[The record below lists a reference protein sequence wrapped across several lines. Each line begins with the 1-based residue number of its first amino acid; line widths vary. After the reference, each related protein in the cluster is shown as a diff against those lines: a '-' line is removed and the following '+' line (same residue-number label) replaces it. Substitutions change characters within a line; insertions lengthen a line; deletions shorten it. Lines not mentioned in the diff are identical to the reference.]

1 MSVNS
6 VNTKKPLNCNNKLKS
21 LENNKGPKI
30 PTSGKTTSTRIN
42 KKVSSLSSSF
52 PQMSVEERE
61 LRKNIIK
68 LPSDVLLKILEYY
81 GGEFDQSCGSSIKK
95 FIKLYF
101 GKFTKTEQQDSSPK
115 FLFRQLKLVGKM
127 YHKSELLKLVQ
138 SIGASGYAF
147 KMKYPFTKILEND
160 NSSESKDLQKKHH
173 SLIQTS
179 KILKVL
185 PVENIT
191 SLVIKQSQISQ
202 ESLRLCLQTMANN
215 LTEIN
220 LIQDIYKMYEFN
232 TLFKDIK
239 FPKLKIF
246 KWKGR
251 SLLLKE
257 VNAVLNE
264 SEEQDLIDFSLNT
277 PSLTTLD
284 IQTNIFSVFRFS
296 KAIKNWTNLRS
307 VKSVMIGES
316 GGSMQGWITLYDQP
330 SESARLEFFENL
342 KNTKLTSL
350 SFDHEKIYIGM
361 LRLLLHIPLK
371 SIELSYCGYIYDYIQ
386 LLSIKSLRRLKVRTF
401 IETNETLDSNTE
413 INCDLEE
420 LFVGY
425 TPKLTID
432 CFIKFKNL
440 KRLTIY
446 EQGINNKFIESIS
459 TQLPLLEYID
469 LSNNPVT
476 NNGIITLVKNC
487 KNLKTIRA
495 SECRLT
501 TMSLPNEIKDV
512 IVQ

>member
-1 MSVNS
+1 M
-6 VNTKKPLNCNNKLKS
+6 PLSLNNKFES
-21 LENNKGPKI
+21 QENNKEPKT
-30 PTSGKTTSTRIN
+30 PTGKTTRLN

-138 SIGASGYAF
+138 SIGARGYAF
-147 KMKYPFTKILEND
+147 KMKYPFTKILEDN
-160 NSSESKDLQKKHH
+160 NSSESKELQKKHQ

-191 SLVIKQSQISQ
+191 SLIIKQSQLSQ

-220 LIQDIYKMYEFN
+220 LIQDINNTYEFKD
-232 TLFKDIK
+232 FIKDIK

-246 KWKGR
+246 KYIGR
-251 SLLLKE
+251 SLFSKG

-264 SEEQDLIDFSLNT
+264 SEEQEIIDFSLNT

-307 VKSVMIGES
+307 LKSVMIGENS
-316 GGSMQGWITLYDQP
+316 GSIWTSIRDHP
-330 SESARLEFFENL
+330 SESTQSEFFENL
-342 KNTKLTSL
+342 EKTKVISL
-350 SFDHEKIYIGM
+350 SFDNELISRKN
-361 LRLLLHIPLK
+361 LKLLLNMPLK
-371 SIELSYCGYIYDYIQ
+371 SVEFYSCGNSNNEFIQ
-386 LLSIKSLRRLKVRTF
+386 LLSIKSLRKFTIVNF
-401 IETNETLDSNTE
+401 SGTNEKDFVTKV
-413 INCDLEE
+413 NCDNLEE

-425 TPKLTID
+425 TPKLTVD
-432 CFIKFKNL
+432 CFVKFKNL

-446 EQGINNKFIESIS
+446 GLGINNKFVEGIS
-459 TQLPLLEYID
+459 TQLPFLEYID
-469 LSNNPVT
+469 LSKNPVT
-476 NNGIITLVKNC
+476 NNGIIALVKNC

-495 SECRLT
+495 SGCCLT
-501 TMSLPNEIKDV
+501 TMSLPNEIKDM